1 MTTLATP
8 LRSRRRRRSGLTQLN
23 EAVASLR
30 ERTEAATEDAQARFE
45 KASSLQRAARRGS
58 ASLEELK
65 GQSSPPM
72 RSGAGRRL
80 RRPGYHLLQRPGRA
94 RRRGSRPSAHQPLV
108 AENIER
114 AEKVYNDAVELTED
128 AWASSRP
135 RPAPSVSVP
144 PAGWHRQ
151 RQTVDA
157 AAAVEEAAEGVA
169 EKLEEA
175 AGHRGRRRQVK
186 GRRRR
191 GCCRRRHQGSG
202 PQGSRQEGSGQA
214 RPGRQVIS
222 RSNNTPVVFETT
234 GGL

>member
-8 LRSRRRRRSGLTQLN
+8 LYAVVGAGDLALTQLN

-45 KASSLQRAARRGS
+45 KAKVRFNELPEEVP

-65 GQSSPPM
+65 GKFTADEVKEQVDAYVALATTFYNGLAE
-72 RSGAGRRL
+72 RGEEALDRL
-80 RRPGYHLLQRPGRA
+80 RT
-94 RRRGSRPSAHQPLV
+94 QPLV

-128 AWASSRP
+128 ALGV
-135 RPAPSVSVP
+135 VSTQTRAVGERAAKL
-144 PAGWHRQ
+144 AGTVSGK
-151 RQTVDA
+151 TVDA

-175 AGHRGRRRQVK
+175 AVAIEDAGANGKADAEEAAADVATK
-186 GRRRR
+186 A
-191 GCCRRRHQGSG
+191 
-202 PQGSRQEGSGQA
+202 PA
-214 RPGRQVIS
+214 RKAPAKKAPAKRA
-222 RSNNTPVVFETT
+222 PAAK
-234 GGL
+234 